1 MKNVKKN
8 KKREAEISSE
18 VISRK
23 ILKQEDT
30 LTIVFST

>member
-8 KKREAEISSE
+8 KKRAAEISSK
-18 VISRK
+18 VISCK
-23 ILKQEDT
+23 ILKQEGT